1 MDTVLLMCIGGALVG
16 IAILAGVAYALNSQD
31 PDNDFNTIMAIGSP
45 VILAIAGGANFMLGG
60 SSSGSTNK
68 NNNARSRHA

>member
-1 MDTVLLMCIGGALVG
+1 MNIIQTI
-16 IAILAGVAYALNSQD
+16 
-31 PDNDFNTIMAIGSP
+31 DNFNTNNNFNTIMAIGSP

-68 NNNARSRHA
+68 NNNARSRR

>member
-60 SSSGSTNK
+60 SSSGNTNK
-68 NNNARSRHA
+68 NNNTRTRHA